1 MSDDVRPTQVG
12 LKGRVVRQGDVS
24 EMSSTEQPVMS
35 CYAYWLE
42 EYYIKCHKQDGCLAM
57 RVFELVQNRHIVILG
72 RRFGV

>member
-24 EMSSTEQPVMS
+24 EMSSTEQLVMS

-42 EYYIKCHKQDGCLAM
+42 EYYIKCHKQDGSL
-57 RVFELVQNRHIVILG
+57 VFNIFELAQNRHIVILG
-72 RRFGV
+72 RSFGV